1 MELRV
6 LRDFQESIFYFRV
19 HKVRRG
25 ALVTRVTLEHS
36 DKKDLKV
43 LQGMLAFQDQRSMLL
58 I

>member
-6 LRDFQESIFYFRV
+6 LRDFQESMV